1 MRTGSMRKRKTGFV
15 IGSPHTDFAAFH
27 PSSTGA
33 GIHFRRNADNMS
45 TISDYSAMWA
55 KQVPISGKMEMPG
68 CLTIYVSILFG
79 TVTLSFSETLYK
91 TQAFRQKTTVEEV
104 CEYIAAGAKDS
115 VVLPYLLKPSP
126 GAKMN
131 QTVFFSS
138 KQIKNVGEIDKAMGF
153 KALQQSELVLS
164 ALESRQGATSHRRM
178 T

>member
-1 MRTGSMRKRKTGFV
+1 
-15 IGSPHTDFAAFH
+15 
-27 PSSTGA
+27 
-33 GIHFRRNADNMS
+33 MS

-138 KQIKNVGEIDKAMGF
+138 KQIKNVGEIDKAM
-153 KALQQSELVLS
+153 ASRLLQ
-164 ALESRQGATSHRRM
+164 
-178 T
+178 